1 MIFSHIVV
9 VYHLLGIT
17 NINHLVSRIAPK
29 KKAGRP
35 TKRSRALEKDE
46 AIDAK
51 GMKPADWVK
60 TMIRHPEYL
69 TGYVTDYRLR
79 PNGIFVWS
87 VNFPDVHGGAQN
99 YEMERNDL
107 QCAIEAYKTHEN
119 KSAMTFDMF

>member
-1 MIFSHIVV
+1 MV
-9 VYHLLGIT
+9 VYHLLGII

-60 TMIRHPEYL
+60 TMIRHPEYF
-69 TGYVTDYRLR
+69 TGYVTDYRLK
-79 PNGIFVWS
+79 PNGIFAWS
-87 VNFPDVHGGAQN
+87 VNPDAHGGAQN

-107 QCAIEAYKTHEN
+107 QCAK
-119 KSAMTFDMF
+119 KSQQEMTFDMF